1 MPCLALPCLPRRA
14 ARNRAYM
21 RGTGADRVIDY
32 SAKDIATEA
41 SDCDE
46 VFDTSAAMFEPAAT
60 QC

>member
-1 MPCLALPCLPRRA
+1 
-14 ARNRAYM
+14 M

-32 SAKDIATEA
+32 SAKDIATAA